1 MPAARGLRN
10 LGGFIAETPALVGGL
25 KSRIFIPLGRIYG
38 EARAGASCGW
48 SEDKR
53 KREFRFIF
61 HDLLIRIEK
70 SAKLRE
76 MVLLKYIVDC

>member
-1 MPAARGLRN
+1 MGRRGPVLH
-10 LGGFIAETPALVGGL
+10 AVGAKTRG
-25 KSRIFIPLGRIYG
+25 
-38 EARAGASCGW
+38 
-48 SEDKR
+48 
-53 KREFRFIF
+53 REFRFIF